1 MGIFKKLRESV
12 MNFSKKLEGLR
23 HRECEKK
30 LVAQHTKLYKSLWK
44 DRIVANA
51 INVGDKV
58 HFFLLSSFFF
68 FFFFFFC

>member
-12 MNFSKKLEGLR
+12 SNFSKKLDSLR

-30 LVAQHTKLYKSLWK
+30 LVGQHTKLYKTLWK
-44 DRIVANA
+44 DKIVANA

-58 HFFLLSSFFF
+58 QKFA
-68 FFFFFFC
+68 